1 MAYEN
6 QGTNVI
12 QCMIIRDNYN
22 FFSNPRENVRQPKA
36 LPDIDMLLF
45 YTIRHNREI
54 FNNTLTE

>member
-22 FFSNPRENVRQPKA
+22 FFQIPVKMSGNLKH

-45 YTIRHNREI
+45 YTICHNREI
-54 FNNTLTE
+54 FTIH